1 MDDDKVRCPKC
12 GSDQV
17 HAGKRGWNTWTGF
30 IGSGKI
36 IITCLKCGHKF
47 EPGQGQDNPR
57 R

>member
-1 MDDDKVRCPKC
+1 MEDDKVKCPKC

-17 HAGKRGWNTWTGF
+17 HAGKRGWNAWTGF

-47 EPGQGQDNPR
+47 EPGQGR
-57 R
+57 